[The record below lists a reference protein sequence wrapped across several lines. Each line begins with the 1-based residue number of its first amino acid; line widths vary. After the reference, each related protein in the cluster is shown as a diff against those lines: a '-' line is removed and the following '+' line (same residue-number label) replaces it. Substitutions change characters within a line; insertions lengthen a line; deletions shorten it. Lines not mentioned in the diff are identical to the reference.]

1 MEALLNGSILIEAV
15 LLSFLL
21 ALWMMWL
28 SLRGLFRLMPAT
40 SRVATRPIALE
51 PSFVARRQEAI
62 RRSTAA

>member
-28 SLRGLFRLMPAT
+28 SLRGLFGLMPAT
-40 SRVATRPIALE
+40 SRVTTRGIALE
-51 PSFVARRQEAI
+51 PRIVARQQEAI